1 MSFLNFNNYG
11 EQVNEEGEDFP
22 IFISI
27 YKIKQYFTTS
37 ISNVV
42 LCLAFHQSMKTQ
54 MQWRISIYFNA
65 EVTNRTDENVTMKK
79 SNKGKNETNTNSNS
93 IKVHTRKPIQ
103 SNWKHTKVLVLIKV
117 KRDECIVLLDSHNQF
132 EIVMMKL
139 KKIFKV

>member
-11 EQVNEEGEDFP
+11 EQVNEEGEDFS

-27 YKIKQYFTTS
+27 SKIKQYFTTS

-65 EVTNRTDENVTMKK
+65 EVTSRTNENVTMKK
-79 SNKGKNETNTNSNS
+79 
-93 IKVHTRKPIQ
+93 
-103 SNWKHTKVLVLIKV
+103 
-117 KRDECIVLLDSHNQF
+117 
-132 EIVMMKL
+132 
-139 KKIFKV
+139 

>member
-1 MSFLNFNNYG
+1 MDMFDMSFFEL
-11 EQVNEEGEDFP
+11 QQLWWTSKEGEDFP

-27 YKIKQYFTTS
+27 YKIKQYFTIS

-79 SNKGKNETNTNSNS
+79 
-93 IKVHTRKPIQ
+93 
-103 SNWKHTKVLVLIKV
+103 
-117 KRDECIVLLDSHNQF
+117 
-132 EIVMMKL
+132 
-139 KKIFKV
+139 